1 MIRFLELLIAVV
13 IVAVFYVI
21 VGVFLPDQRKV
32 QHAMETNHPIRQV
45 YDTLNGFKRFG
56 EWHPLRLHDPRI
68 VYTLEGE
75 ERGVG
80 ARLRY
85 QSQDKRVGAG
95 SFEIVESQLDEFIVM
110 RIENEAYGFDKLA
123 RFDLREKGKTVE
135 IKWSYGVEYGWSLPG
150 RYAGMYVTRT
160 VGDDIKAGL
169 ANLVGLIATMPNFDY
184 KMLDIQRVDVAP
196 ERILYVSTT
205 SDRNI
210 TAVENAMI
218 ASLDALRKAIA
229 DNRLEATGPARLI
242 TTSFGSEKYEFDVAI
257 PFRAAVESPAAGEG
271 AVAEAAV
278 AEVAADGATPA
289 DAGTDTAAAP
299 VAASP
304 IPIRLDPIEG
314 LRLPE
319 NVLQGQ
325 SYQGRALRTVYQGH
339 PAALPLIRDQ
349 LRSYAAATGEV
360 IQDRAFEEYLS
371 DIQSTAAEDA
381 SFNVYWPVR

>member
-1 MIRFLELLIAVV
+1 MIRFLELLIAIA

-21 VGVFLPDQRKV
+21 VGVFLPDQRNV

-56 EWHPLRLHDPRI
+56 EWHPLKLHDPRI

-85 QSQDKRVGAG
+85 ASKDKRIGEG
-95 SFEIVESQLDEFIVM
+95 SLEIVESQLDEYIVM
-110 RIENEAYGFDKLA
+110 RIENEAYGVNKLA

-150 RYAGMYVTRT
+150 RYAGMYVSRT

-169 ANLVGLIATMPNFDY
+169 ANLVGLVATMPNFDY
-184 KMLDIQRVDVAP
+184 KMLEIERVDVAP
-196 ERILYVSTT
+196 ERILYVSTS

-218 ASLDALRKAIA
+218 AALEALRRTLA
-229 DNRLEATGPARLI
+229 DNRLEATGPARLV

-257 PFRAAVESPAAGEG
+257 PFRAQADESAAPAAGDAAAEPVG
-271 AVAEAAV
+271 EAA
-278 AEVAADGATPA
+278 AEVAAS
-289 DAGTDTAAAP
+289 DAGTAPAA
-299 VAASP
+299 VSP
-304 IPIRLDPIEG
+304 IPVRLDPIEG

-360 IQDRAFEEYLS
+360 IQDRAYEEYLS

-381 SFNVYWPVR
+381 SFNVYWPIR

>member
-1 MIRFLELLIAVV
+1 MIRFLELLIAIV

-56 EWHPLRLHDPRI
+56 EWHPLKLHDPRI

-80 ARLRY
+80 AKLRY
-85 QSQDKRVGAG
+85 QSKDKRIGAG
-95 SFEIVESQLDEFIVM
+95 SFEIVESQLDEYIVM
-110 RIENEAYGFDKLA
+110 RIENEAYGFNKLA

-160 VGDDIKAGL
+160 VGDDVKAGL
-169 ANLVGLIATMPNFDY
+169 ANLVGLVATMPNFDY
-184 KMLDIQRVDVAP
+184 KMLDIERVDVAP
-196 ERILYVSTT
+196 ERILYVSSR

-218 ASLDALRKAIA
+218 ASLEALRKAIA

-257 PFRAAVESPAAGEG
+257 PFRVAGEST
-271 AVAEAAV
+271 AAETAPAEAAEA
-278 AEVAADGATPA
+278 AESAEAPA
-289 DAGTDTAAAP
+289 DAAAQTPAAD